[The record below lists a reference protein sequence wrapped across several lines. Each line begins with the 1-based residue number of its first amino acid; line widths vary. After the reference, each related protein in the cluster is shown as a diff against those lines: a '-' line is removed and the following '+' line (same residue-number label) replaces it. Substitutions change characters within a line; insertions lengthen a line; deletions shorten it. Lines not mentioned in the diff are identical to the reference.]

1 MLHGYFKSRLPTLID
16 RWPDKWQR
24 EHPCWDTTRE
34 NGPHLCAITIAIG
47 HCKSLINLRSCTS
60 DDALFNNDTT
70 RFRLVS
76 KQSRALVGC
85 YLYYDI
91 NLHRFVRSGKAYGRD
106 ATIGKRI
113 DAHAAGSLKGGSR
126 FYRMYPDRE
135 THNSTGAAQ
144 VCGFHQDLKPYLGC
158 AFDKEDKQAVKLL
171 TTDIS
176 DGGILRWS
184 QQGMELACK
193 CPHGDTL
200 VEKQL
205 HIVSYMFE
213 VMADIMIEPKHN
225 MSDSGSFE
233 IFLMGKKQT

>member
-1 MLHGYFKSRLPTLID
+1 MIRLFLHTQNRQASDLWTLFL
-16 RWPDKWQR
+16 KLKK
-24 EHPCWDTTRE
+24 
-34 NGPHLCAITIAIG
+34 NG
-47 HCKSLINLRSCTS
+47 
-60 DDALFNNDTT
+60 
-70 RFRLVS
+70 
-76 KQSRALVGC
+76 
-85 YLYYDI
+85 
-91 NLHRFVRSGKAYGRD
+91 
-106 ATIGKRI
+106 
-113 DAHAAGSLKGGSR
+113 
-126 FYRMYPDRE
+126 

-158 AFDKEDKQAVKLL
+158 AFDKEDRRAVKML

-176 DGGILRWS
+176 EGGILRWS
-184 QQGMELACK
+184 QQGLALASK

-233 IFLMGKKQT
+233 MFLMGKNQM

>member
-1 MLHGYFKSRLPTLID
+1 MAYS
-16 RWPDKWQR
+16 DKVLD
-24 EHPCWDTTRE
+24 HYE
-34 NGPHLCAITIAIG
+34 NPR
-47 HCKSLINLRSCTS
+47 N
-60 DDALFNNDTT
+60 
-70 RFRLVS
+70 
-76 KQSRALVGC
+76 VG
-85 YLYYDI
+85 
-91 NLHRFVRSGKAYGRD
+91 S
-106 ATIGKRI
+106 
-113 DAHAAGSLKGGSR
+113 
-126 FYRMYPDRE
+126 
-135 THNSTGAAQ
+135 
-144 VCGFHQDLKPYLGC
+144 
-158 AFDKEDKQAVKLL
+158 FDKEDKQAVKLL

-233 IFLMGKKQT
+233 MFLMGKKLEFVRRWSSPFQHHISILLLTL